1 MQLVGWD
8 AAEMEQAVQEDQVEM
23 EAGEEM
29 PPEASMLEQA
39 LAFPQAAIRLEWGLA
54 SELRLR
60 AMAALEETLALVATD
75 LQAQQPAEMPSLEF
89 MHQAILL

>member
-1 MQLVGWD
+1 LV
-8 AAEMEQAVQEDQVEM
+8 
-23 EAGEEM
+23 
-29 PPEASMLEQA
+29 
-39 LAFPQAAIRLEWGLA
+39 

>member
-8 AAEMEQAVQEDQVEM
+8 AAEMALAALAALAEP

-39 LAFPQAAIRLEWGLA
+39 LAFLQAAIRLEWGLV

>member
-29 PPEASMLEQA
+29 PPEASTSEPA
-39 LAFPQAAIRLEWGLA
+39 LAFLQAAIRLEWGLA
-54 SELRLR
+54 SESRLQ